1 MTSPLE
7 NIDYIEKHLTEALNA
22 ILGGTCK
29 QKGAAHLQAALATL
43 HEVRDALKDE
53 GRTKLR
59 TDPTEVI
66 FYR

>member
-1 MTSPLE
+1 MESINEDLNHIAGHIT
-7 NIDYIEKHLTEALNA
+7 KALDA
-22 ILGGTCK
+22 ILNGTCK
-29 QKGAAHLQAALATL
+29 QMGAAHLTAALATL
-43 HEVRDALKDE
+43 YEVRDALKDE